1 MAAPVVI
8 NRRRAAATRVREATT
23 TSRAV
28 ATNAKK
34 SAFASL
40 YALPEGEI
48 SSYACSFFSS
58 DEIVA
63 MSVMEITVENESTS
77 GNIGTSTDP
86 RLGAVRK
93 SELCATCSLPSLED
107 SGHYGYIKLNCHLIN
122 PTDECRKVII
132 LVFKSLCDRC
142 GKPMVNRV
150 DSRKIFSSSKSFV
163 EKLTDLAAQSESYKC
178 TRPGVDG
185 HTCGGTAFELD
196 NKSAAF
202 AGYLGDMSLDKAY
215 KILNNLTAE
224 DLEDIG
230 YTEKPGPIALIMRVF
245 PVIPHRNRMAAR
257 TNYGDFSNSLITK
270 QYDIILSRAE
280 AVQKAV
286 GEQRNDEM
294 KKLSKAIEDM
304 YTKPGLYKK
313 SLTSKEHGIIR
324 NMLEGKT
331 ITCSSRMVIVP
342 APDVPVTHG
351 IIPSLL
357 ARTTTIRET
366 VTESNIEML
375 KDMMK
380 NGKIKT
386 VYPGSTGHNDKI
398 KVQKDKIY
406 TINIGDRVDRDILE
420 GDKSIF
426 DRPPTLHEAGVVP
439 VSVTIDKNARISY
452 YDNDGQPNIFAE
464 IIRNNE
470 GYVIGLHLGQTVAKA
485 ADYDGDEDAT
495 LFPQHEDARDEMD
508 GIQHLENYMIDGQD
522 QKVAFA
528 PVQDALLGCYVAT
541 KYSLPVNWRNNHK
554 RKYTADDLLS
564 SVELM
569 EKYTYLSKE
578 RFLDFLRM
586 LDDPLVNRTK
596 PYRTQIIDD
605 DEINGKVTVDQLN
618 NGDLVFSG
626 EFIDNLGKNGV
637 PFLVDG
643 VIPAVHLLSLI
654 LPETLT
660 YENKSISIKN
670 GIITR
675 CESASNQEI
684 GNSQLGLIA
693 HIVFNNSRAEAVNF
707 VTDATWI
714 FTSFNSFRGFS
725 IGIGDNLPPT
735 AEIQKQLDRKVVRM
749 YERLEYV
756 QEPTTDDRIE
766 IRKYEHAYSSA
777 TEDATNGS
785 RSVIDSTI
793 SPDNG
798 LLTIITSGAKGKKE
812 QLYNLVAT
820 GGQKYET
827 GKIAKKVLT
836 NGTRRCYY
844 YHAEDT
850 DPVAHGYVASS
861 YSKGVN
867 SVESD
872 FIQKNTR
879 SDFIVMSQDT
889 PIVGQASREIC
900 TVNIGIVIGNEGE
913 IRDSVGMISPT
924 FAADNFNPMRLTR
937 TLRPDGSKKISLVN
951 IQRMA
956 KQISSQPL

>member
-8 NRRRAAATRVREATT
+8 SRRKAAATRTRESAT

-48 SSYACSFFSS
+48 ASYACSFFSS

-63 MSVMEITVENESTS
+63 MSVMEITVLNGSS
-77 GNIGTSTDP
+77 VGNIGTSTDP

-93 SELCATCSLPSLED
+93 SEICVTCNLPPLED
-107 SGHYGYIKLNCHLIN
+107 SGHYGHIKLNCYLVN
-122 PTDECRKVII
+122 PTDECKKAITLI
-132 LVFKSLCDRC
+132 FKSLCNKC
-142 GKPMVNRV
+142 GKPIVKSV
-150 DSRKIFSSSKSFV
+150 EARKIFSSSKPFV
-163 EKLTDLAAQSESYKC
+163 EKLADLAAQAESSPC
-178 TRPGVDG
+178 NRPGVG
-185 HTCGGTAFELD
+185 GAQCGGTAFD
-196 NKSAAF
+196 FDMKAATF
-202 AGYLGDMSLDKAY
+202 AGYLGDMELEKAY
-215 KILNNLTAE
+215 RILSNLTND
-224 DLEDIG
+224 DLVDLG
-230 YTEKPGPIALIMRVF
+230 YTERPGPIALIMRVF

-257 TNYGDFSNSLITK
+257 TNYGNYSNSDMTK
-270 QYDIILSRAE
+270 QYDEILDRAE
-280 AVQKAV
+280 SVAKAV
-286 GEQRNDEM
+286 GKQRDVEM
-294 KKLSKAIEDM
+294 EKLSKAIEDL

-324 NMLEGKT
+324 NELDGKT
-331 ITCSSRMVIVP
+331 VTCSSRMVIVP
-342 APDVPVTHG
+342 ATRVPVTHG
-351 IIPSLL
+351 IIPSIL

-366 VTESNIEML
+366 VTELNIDML
-375 KDMMK
+375 KTMMRD
-380 NGKIKT
+380 GKIKT
-386 VYPGSTGHNDKI
+386 VYPGGTGYNDRV

-406 TINIGDRVDRDILE
+406 TLNIGDKVDRDILE

-439 VSVTIDKNARISY
+439 VSVVIDVPEHISF
-452 YDNDGQPNIFAE
+452 YDEDEQPNVFVE

-470 GYVIGLHLGQTVAKA
+470 GYVVGLHLGQTVAKA

-508 GIQHLENYMIDGQD
+508 GIQHIENYMIDGQD

-541 KYSLPVNWRNNHK
+541 KYSLPTNWRNNHK

-564 SVELM
+564 SIELM
-569 EKYTYLSKE
+569 ERYTYVTKE

-586 LDDPLVNRTK
+586 LDDPLVKRK
-596 PYRTQIIDD
+596 QPYRTQYIDG
-605 DEINGKVTVDQLN
+605 EEVEGKLTVVQLN
-618 NGDLVFSG
+618 NGELEYSGKFVDDLA
-626 EFIDNLGKNGV
+626 KYGV

-654 LPETLT
+654 LPDTVT
-660 YENKSISIKN
+660 YKNKSINVVN
-670 GIITR
+670 GIVVE
-675 CESASNQEI
+675 CKSASNQEI
-684 GNSQLGLIA
+684 GNSQLGLIS
-693 HIVFNNSRAEAVNF
+693 HIAFNNSREEAVNF

-714 FTSFNSFRGFS
+714 FTSFISFRGFS

-735 AEIQKQLDRKVVRM
+735 PETQKELDRIIVRM
-749 YERLEYV
+749 YERLEYAR
-756 QEPTTDDRIE
+756 EPESDDRIE
-766 IRKYEHAYSSA
+766 IRNYDRAYASA
-777 TEDATNGS
+777 TGDATNGS
-785 RSVIDSTI
+785 RSVIDTTI

-798 LLTIITSGAKGKKE
+798 LLTIIDSGAKGKKE

-836 NGTRRCYY
+836 NATRRCYY
-844 YHAEDT
+844 YHALDT

-867 SVESD
+867 PVESD

-900 TVNIGIVIGNEGE
+900 TVNIGIVVGPEGE
-913 IRDSVGMISPT
+913 LHDSVGMISPT

-937 TLRPDGSKKISLVN
+937 ALRPDGSKKIAVAN
-951 IQRMA
+951 FKRMA
-956 KQISSQPL
+956 EQINSQL